1 MRVLVT
7 GGTGFLGGRCLQALA
22 SSGRFDA
29 SATGRRLSSAPA
41 GFDFIAADLSEPGA
55 LARLPAVD
63 AVVHTAA
70 LSSPWGRAQDFD
82 QANVVATR
90 NLLEWAEQAG
100 VQRLIHISTPALYF
114 APFDRFDV
122 GEEEV
127 LPGKP
132 INDYARTKTQA
143 ENLVLQSPLS
153 TAILRPRAIYGPG
166 DTALLP
172 RLEAALRR
180 GWLPLMRDGQAVTNL
195 THVDDVCDAIVA
207 ALESSA
213 QGVFNIA
220 GGEAIPLNWLVNE
233 IARANS
239 LAFRW
244 QPVPLPIAM
253 LAARGTEAV
262 FTGLRLPSEPR
273 LTRYSLGIFAY
284 SLTLNTKR
292 AQEVLGW
299 RPRILIADGFEAIFG
314 VRPEALPTHRRADDG
329 KEQAS

>member
-22 SSGRFDA
+22 ASGRFDA
-29 SATGRRLSSAPA
+29 SATGRRLSGAPA
-41 GFDFIAADLSEPGA
+41 GFEFIAADLSEPGA
-55 LARLPAVD
+55 LERLPTVD

-82 QANVVATR
+82 RANVLATR
-90 NLLEWAEQAG
+90 NLLEWAERAG
-100 VQRLIHISTPALYF
+100 VRRLIHISTPALYF

-122 GEEEV
+122 GEAEV
-127 LPGKP
+127 LPGRP
-132 INDYARTKTQA
+132 INDYARSKAQA
-143 ENLVLQSPLS
+143 ESLVNQSSLS

-195 THVDDVCDAIVA
+195 THVDDVCDAIIA

-220 GGEAIPLNWLVNE
+220 GSEAIPLTWLVNE
-233 IARANS
+233 IARARGR
-239 LAFRW
+239 AFRW
-244 QPVPLPIAM
+244 RPVSLPMAM

-262 FTGLRLPSEPR
+262 FTALRLPGEPR

-284 SLTLNTKR
+284 SLTLNIKR

-299 RPRILIADGFEAIFG
+299 RPRMPVADGFEAVFG
-314 VRPEALPTHRRADDG
+314 VRPVTLPTRGGYGCGEERD
-329 KEQAS
+329 S